1 METSQ
6 LYDRLRGAVPIKLQR
21 TSLHLYESLYPPDI
35 VRIAL
40 LILLMSQDRID
51 LALKQAQTDYHIVSK
66 WLSAILICQ
75 NSITSQKKNRLL
87 LTVIDSAYKA
97 NDFSSVLR
105 HIRHLAN
112 SCQKR
117 FGPVLVV
124 SILQGIAPLMS
135 FWAEQVYSNFKVS
148 TNNHTILIANS
159 IFLTHWFDVDEN
171 ENSK

>member
-75 NSITSQKKNRLL
+75 NSSTSQKKNRLL

-105 HIRHLAN
+105 HIRHLTN
-112 SCQKR
+112 SHQKR

-124 SILQGIAPLMS
+124 SILQRIAPLMS
-135 FWAEQVYSNFKVS
+135 FWAEQVYLNFKVS
-148 TNNHTILIANS
+148 TNNHSIPIANS
-159 IFLTHWFDVDEN
+159 IFLTHWFDADEN

>member
-1 METSQ
+1 
-6 LYDRLRGAVPIKLQR
+6 
-21 TSLHLYESLYPPDI
+21 
-35 VRIAL
+35 
-40 LILLMSQDRID
+40 MSQDRID
-51 LALKQAQTDYHIVSK
+51 LAPKQAQADYHIVSK
-66 WLSAILICQ
+66 CLSAILICQ
-75 NSITSQKKNRLL
+75 NSTTSQKRSRLL
-87 LTVIDSAYKA
+87 LTAIDSVYKA
-97 NDFSSVLR
+97 NDFSFVLR

-112 SCQKR
+112 SRQKR

-124 SILQGIAPLMS
+124 STLQRMASLMS

>member
-1 METSQ
+1 
-6 LYDRLRGAVPIKLQR
+6 
-21 TSLHLYESLYPPDI
+21 
-35 VRIAL
+35 
-40 LILLMSQDRID
+40 MSQDRID
-51 LALKQAQTDYHIVSK
+51 LAVKQAQTDYHIVSK

-87 LTVIDSAYKA
+87 LTVIDSAYRT
-97 NDFSSVLR
+97 NDFSSVLP

-112 SCQKR
+112 SRQRR
-117 FGPVLVV
+117 FGLIVV
-124 SILQGIAPLMS
+124 SILQRIAPLMS

-148 TNNHTILIANS
+148 TNNHTFSIANS